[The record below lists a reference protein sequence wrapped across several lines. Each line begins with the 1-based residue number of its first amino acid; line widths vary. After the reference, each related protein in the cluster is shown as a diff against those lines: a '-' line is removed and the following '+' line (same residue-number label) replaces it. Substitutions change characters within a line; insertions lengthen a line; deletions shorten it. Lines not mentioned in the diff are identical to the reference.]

1 MASLRAIQ
9 DRKFGLDDDINKVLK
24 TWKLPA
30 DGYTAHQAV
39 TPRLLM
45 SHTSGTNDGLGFPG
59 YPPGALLPSVPQIL
73 DGLPPSNTTAV
84 RLGRAPLSAY
94 EYSGGGVIIEQ
105 LALTDVLHR
114 PFSEIMQDYVLIP
127 LEMANSTYEQPLA
140 LERQARAAHAHD
152 DSGNAMNAPWHI
164 YPEQA
169 AAGLWT
175 TPTDLAKFVIEV
187 QLSLLNRSNKVIGQS
202 LAREMVSPVGVG
214 PFGDGFEIS
223 KRGDGWYFGHTGSNW
238 GFQCALI
245 AHRVK
250 GYGAVVMTNGDGG
263 GPLAQEIL
271 ARIARAYHWDSLD
284 KGILR

>member
-1 MASLRAIQ
+1 
-9 DRKFGLDDDINKVLK
+9 
-24 TWKLPA
+24 
-30 DGYTAHQAV
+30 
-39 TPRLLM
+39 M
-45 SHTSGTNDGLGFPG
+45 SHTSGTNDGFGFPG
-59 YPPGALLPSVPQIL
+59 YPPGALLPTVPQIL

-94 EYSGGGVIIEQ
+94 VYSGGGVTEQ
-105 LALTDVLHR
+105 LALTDALHR
-114 PFSEIMQDYVLIP
+114 PFSEIVQDYVLTP
-127 LEMANSTYEQPLA
+127 LEITNSTYDQPLP
-140 LERQARAAHAHD
+140 LRRQTHAAHAHD
-152 DSGNAMNAPWHI
+152 DSGNAMDAPWHI

-175 TPTDLAKFVIEV
+175 TPTDLAKFLIEV
-187 QLSLLNRSNKVIGQS
+187 QLSLLNRSNKVIGQK
-202 LAREMVSPVGVG
+202 LAQEMVSPVGVG

-223 KRGDGWYFGHTGSNW
+223 KRGEGWYFAHTGSNW

-271 ARIARAYHWDSLD
+271 TRVARAYHWDSLD
-284 KGILR
+284 KGIDPRKPGSGGTCHSLALPSVRS